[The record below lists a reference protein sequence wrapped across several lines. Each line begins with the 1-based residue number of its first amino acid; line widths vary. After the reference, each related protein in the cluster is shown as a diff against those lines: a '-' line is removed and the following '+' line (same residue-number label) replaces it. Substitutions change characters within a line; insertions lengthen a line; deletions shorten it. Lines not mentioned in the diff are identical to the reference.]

1 MLGKQ
6 HIEHMGC
13 WGCGDVGDAGCWGC
27 GMFAWVWDADL
38 QNVDENLR
46 VLMVKLITTN
56 YCSNQVEKVTTA
68 VKICLLT

>member
-1 MLGKQ
+1 
-6 HIEHMGC
+6 MGC
-13 WGCGDVGDAGCWGC
+13 WGCGDVGDAGSWGCGMWDVGC

-46 VLMVKLITTN
+46 VLVIKLITTN